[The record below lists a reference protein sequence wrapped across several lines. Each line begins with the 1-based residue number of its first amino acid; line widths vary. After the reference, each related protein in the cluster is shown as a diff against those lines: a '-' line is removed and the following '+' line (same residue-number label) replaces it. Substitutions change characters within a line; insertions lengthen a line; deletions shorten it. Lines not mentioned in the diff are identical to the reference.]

1 MIAAGKFFLHFPG
14 YGVYSICKG
23 LQKEVLALNIYDI
36 AAKCGVSIATVSRVL
51 NNSPSV
57 SEKTREKVL
66 AVMQEANYTPNSMA
80 RGLGTG
86 FTRMVGLVCTDIRS
100 PLYAAAIGR
109 MEEALRGQ
117 GMTTLLRGVG
127 TAPGELKQA
136 LEELAQQ
143 GVDGILLVGS
153 VAEGA
158 DGASLAAAAARAP
171 LVLVGCRLPLPGA
184 YCVTCDEKKAIA
196 DMVMTLCSRQR
207 RNILLLHSGD
217 SYADREKIAGY
228 REGCAAAGYAVD
240 EQRIVRVESDL
251 DAVNACVKQ
260 LLVRGVSFDAV
271 IGTEDLLALGAQK
284 ALQRIG
290 LTMPVIGC
298 NNSLLARCSTPEL
311 TSMDNHPEALCDAAV
326 EVLCRRL
333 RGEDAPTHTVLAAD
347 LVERDTFR
355 RN

>member
-1 MIAAGKFFLHFPG
+1 M
-14 YGVYSICKG
+14 
-23 LQKEVLALNIYDI
+23 NIYDI

-86 FTRMVGLVCTDIRS
+86 FTRMVGLVCTDVRS
-100 PLYAAAIGR
+100 PLCAAIGR

-127 TAPGELKQA
+127 AAPGELKQA

-153 VAEGA
+153 VAEET
-158 DGASLAAAAARAP
+158 DGACLEAAAARAP
-171 LVLVGCRLPLPGA
+171 LVLVGCHRPLPGA
-184 YCVTCDEKKAIA
+184 HCVTCDEKKAVA
-196 DMVMTLCSRQR
+196 DLVMTLCSRQR

-228 REGCAAAGYAVD
+228 REGCAAVGYAVD
-240 EQRIVRVESDL
+240 EQRVVRVEPDL

-298 NNSLLARCSTPEL
+298 NNSPLARCSTPEL
-311 TSMDNHPEALCDAAV
+311 TSIDNHPEALCDAAV

-333 RGEDAPTHTVLAAD
+333 RGEDAPAHTVLAAD